1 MKRRFFLWLACVFLS
16 VGVALAQTTVTG
28 TVVSA
33 DDGQPVVG
41 ASVLV
46 KGTRLGAV
54 TNIDGKFTV
63 GNVPHSAK
71 TLLVSFI
78 GMQTQE
84 VAIRQG
90 LIRVELKA
98 DTKQLDE
105 VMVVAFGTQKK
116 SSFTGSAAVLG
127 SEELSKHVTTDV
139 TNALVGSTPGLQ
151 LRGGMGTPG
160 GSEDTKLQIRGVSS
174 LYSETKPLIIVDG
187 APYSASLNNIPQEDI
202 ESVTVLKDAASAAL
216 YGARGASG
224 VIIVT
229 TKTGK
234 NKVAQINVDM
244 KWGAN
249 TRSVQD
255 YETIADPGLYYETFY
270 GQYYGYFTDRGSTP
284 AEANQK
290 ANKYVLNHLGY
301 NIYTVPDGELLIGAD
316 GKLNPHATLGRSY
329 QANGETYYLTNDN
342 WRDAAY
348 HTAFRQEYNV
358 SASGAMDKGS
368 FYANMNYLDE
378 DGMIEFSGYKR
389 LAARFKADYQ
399 AKSWLKLTANV
410 GYTNSTTRSNPNLS
424 ATAWNNTNLMYYTS
438 LIAPI
443 YPIYVRVLD
452 ADGNPQV
459 RTDSHGNP
467 QYDYGVAATN
477 YPGLS
482 RPFLSPG
489 NPLGANRYNDYK
501 RRLNKL
507 NGTFMADV
515 TLTDFLKFNA
525 TSTLDWSNRKDSE
538 LQSGLYG
545 PKVSVNGQ
553 IEKKAKEIIEQNHVQ
568 TLTYF
573 DHFGKHN
580 VNALLGHEYYDR
592 KTTWLS
598 AYGMGLFSEA
608 IPELDAA
615 AKKADAS
622 SYTEEYNVEGYFGS
636 VQYNYDDR
644 YFASASYRRDAS
656 SRFAKD
662 RRWGDFWS
670 VGAAWLV
677 NKEAFFHAP
686 WVDELKLK
694 FSIGQQGNDNIGERT
709 MAMREFAFTDMY
721 NLVAASDSQ
730 MSATFWRIGNPEITW
745 ETATNL
751 NIGLEF
757 SLFSGRLS
765 GSLDYYNK
773 TTTDLLFWLSV
784 PEAAGSRGYYG
795 NAGDIRNSGVEL
807 SLVGSPVRTKDVD
820 WSLSFNIAHNKD
832 KILRLPASKTALTG
846 GFIEQ
851 GLWYVEG
858 GPIYNKFLPEYAG
871 VNEKGEALYYVDSQ
885 LGAGVTNRPGTN
897 RDETTTD
904 INSATRY
911 AQGRSMPVAYGG
923 FGTQLTA
930 YGFDLSLSFDYQ
942 LGGKIYDSAYQ
953 ELMSNTA
960 SASDAGRAFHKDV
973 LRSWTPENKT
983 TGLPRLY
990 YGDKYT
996 AGDSDRWL
1004 TSARYLNFQ
1013 SFSVG
1018 YTLPQRVVARLGLN
1032 KLRIYATGENL
1043 YFWSARKGLDPR
1055 YAYDE
1060 TEALT
1065 VYSPMR
1071 TIMGGIQLSF

>member
-1 MKRRFFLWLACVFLS
+1 M
-16 VGVALAQTTVTG
+16 
-28 TVVSA
+28 
-33 DDGQPVVG
+33 
-41 ASVLV
+41 
-46 KGTRLGAV
+46 
-54 TNIDGKFTV
+54 
-63 GNVPHSAK
+63 
-71 TLLVSFI
+71 
-78 GMQTQE
+78 
-84 VAIRQG
+84 
-90 LIRVELKA
+90 
-98 DTKQLDE
+98 
-105 VMVVAFGTQKK
+105 
-116 SSFTGSAAVLG
+116 
-127 SEELSKHVTTDV
+127 
-139 TNALVGSTPGLQ
+139 
-151 LRGGMGTPG
+151 
-160 GSEDTKLQIRGVSS
+160 
-174 LYSETKPLIIVDG
+174 
-187 APYSASLNNIPQEDI
+187 
-202 ESVTVLKDAASAAL
+202 
-216 YGARGASG
+216 
-224 VIIVT
+224 
-229 TKTGK
+229 
-234 NKVAQINVDM
+234 
-244 KWGAN
+244 
-249 TRSVQD
+249 
-255 YETIADPGLYYETFY
+255 
-270 GQYYGYFTDRGSTP
+270 
-284 AEANQK
+284 
-290 ANKYVLNHLGY
+290 
-301 NIYTVPDGELLIGAD
+301 
-316 GKLNPHATLGRSY
+316 
-329 QANGETYYLTNDN
+329 
-342 WRDAAY
+342 
-348 HTAFRQEYNV
+348 
-358 SASGAMDKGS
+358 
-368 FYANMNYLDE
+368 
-378 DGMIEFSGYKR
+378 
-389 LAARFKADYQ
+389 
-399 AKSWLKLTANV
+399 
-410 GYTNSTTRSNPNLS
+410 
-424 ATAWNNTNLMYYTS
+424 
-438 LIAPI
+438 
-443 YPIYVRVLD
+443 
-452 ADGNPQV
+452 
-459 RTDSHGNP
+459 
-467 QYDYGVAATN
+467 
-477 YPGLS
+477 
-482 RPFLSPG
+482 
-489 NPLGANRYNDYK
+489 
-501 RRLNKL
+501 
-507 NGTFMADV
+507 
-515 TLTDFLKFNA
+515 
-525 TSTLDWSNRKDSE
+525 
-538 LQSGLYG
+538 
-545 PKVSVNGQ
+545 
-553 IEKKAKEIIEQNHVQ
+553 
-568 TLTYF
+568 
-573 DHFGKHN
+573 
-580 VNALLGHEYYDR
+580 
-592 KTTWLS
+592 
-598 AYGMGLFSEA
+598 
-608 IPELDAA
+608 
-615 AKKADAS
+615 
-622 SYTEEYNVEGYFGS
+622 
-636 VQYNYDDR
+636 
-644 YFASASYRRDAS
+644 
-656 SRFAKD
+656 
-662 RRWGDFWS
+662 
-670 VGAAWLV
+670 GAAWLI

-709 MAMREFAFTDMY
+709 MAMRGFAFTDMY

-953 ELMSNTA
+953 QLMSNTET
-960 SASDAGRAFHKDV
+960 ASDAGRAFHKDV

-996 AGDSDRWL
+996 GGDSDRWL